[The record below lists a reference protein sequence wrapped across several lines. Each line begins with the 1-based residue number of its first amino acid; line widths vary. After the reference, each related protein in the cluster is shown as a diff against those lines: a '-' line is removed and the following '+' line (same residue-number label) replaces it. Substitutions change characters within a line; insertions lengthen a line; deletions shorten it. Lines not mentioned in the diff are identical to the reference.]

1 LCPARYAAY
10 CPGGTRYLA
19 RPRGLFNLLA
29 LDIMLAPTRSASAV
43 APAEDVSSSSAGDLL
58 LALAVDTLKQ
68 GLVLFDETGHVI
80 GVNAAARRSIDL
92 CDDVELT
99 PSSEPPHDRIRIRI
113 RHGAVQLK
121 LERALRACTT
131 PASPGLRLMSL
142 HAMAARDPRQAQ
154 ALILTVENGQPG
166 LILQLSSIAP
176 SSLPDSPRPH
186 ACVLGVLIDRSASP
200 TLEPGMLRDLF
211 GLTDAE
217 SRVAE
222 AYLRVDT
229 VKEVGQMLKVSA
241 NTVKTHLAAVYL
253 KTGCTRQAQL
263 VRLLMSLSE
272 ISDEGSAGSL
282 AQ

>member
-1 LCPARYAAY
+1 
-10 CPGGTRYLA
+10 
-19 RPRGLFNLLA
+19 
-29 LDIMLAPTRSASAV
+29 MLAPTRSAAAV
-43 APAEDVSSSSAGDLL
+43 APAEDVSSSLAGDPL

-68 GLVLFDETGHVI
+68 GLVLFDASGHVI

-92 CDDVELT
+92 CEDVELA
-99 PSSEPPHDRIRIRI
+99 SSTEPPHDRTRLRVK
-113 RHGAVQLK
+113 HSAVQLK
-121 LERALRACTT
+121 LERALRACIA
-131 PASPGLRLMSL
+131 PASSGVRLTSL
-142 HAMAARDPRQAQ
+142 HAMTARDPRQAQ

-176 SSLPDSPRPH
+176 PSLPNSPPPH
-186 ACVLGVLIDRSASP
+186 GCVLGVLVDRSAAP

-229 VKEVGQMLKVSA
+229 VKEVGLMLKISA

-253 KTGCTRQAQL
+253 KTGCARQAQL
-263 VRLLMSLSE
+263 VRLLMSLSD
-272 ISDEGSAGSL
+272 ISDEGQAGSL